1 MNVKAT
7 HAQNDN
13 TSIAY
18 LLTMLVTSALA
29 LLVLGSQVALN
40 LSSDSRQIL
49 HFADDALCALFFI
62 DFCVTLWRSPNP
74 IRYFFTWGWVDLLS
88 SIPSID
94 AFRLGRVS
102 RLFRI
107 IRVLRAIR
115 ATKILGEVIL
125 QHRAKNVVLA
135 ITLIA
140 GLIVV
145 FASIGILHVETVAN
159 ANIKT
164 PGDALWWAS
173 ETITTVGYG
182 DKFPVTSEGRMLGVL
197 VMISGVSLIGAYT
210 GFVAFWF
217 LKPLENQRNAE
228 IERLLA
234 EVGRYRDL
242 EMSSMRAEIESLRAE
257 RDQLTIES
265 RANL

>member
-1 MNVKAT
+1 M
-7 HAQNDN
+7 HARNDN
-13 TSIAY
+13 TSSAY

-49 HFADDALCALFFI
+49 DYADDALCAVFFI
-62 DFCVTLWRSPNP
+62 DFCVTLWRSPNR

-102 RLFRI
+102 RVFRI
-107 IRVLRAIR
+107 FRVLRAIR
-115 ATKILGEVIL
+115 AAKILAEVIL
-125 QHRAKNVVLA
+125 LNRAKNVVLA

-140 GLIVV
+140 GLLMV
-145 FASIGILHVETVAN
+145 FASIGILHVETVPE

-164 PGDALWWAS
+164 PEDALWWAA

-197 VMISGVSLIGAYT
+197 LMVSGVSLIGAYT

-228 IERLLA
+228 IEKLLA
-234 EVGRYRDL
+234 EVGRYRDA
-242 EMSSMRAEIESLRAE
+242 EISSMRAEIESLRAE
-257 RDQLTIES
+257 RDRPTGEP